1 MAKFYSTKTYGND
14 RGLSCCFRQWRATHS
29 HCSTLHGYSI
39 GIKLIFEC
47 DTLDDK
53 NWCMDFGGLKEFK
66 AWADYM
72 FDHTLVIAQD
82 DPHLE
87 KFQALASLGLNDVGG
102 VCDIRIVEAVGCE
115 KFSEVAFNTM
125 QDILETFQ
133 RGEGWELKDQNGK
146 TLKLFGA
153 RYPVGKGVKLRSVE
167 VFEHNAN
174 SAVYE
179 G

>member
-14 RGLSCCFRQWRATHS
+14 RGLSCCFRQWRASHS

-66 AWADYM
+66 AWADSM
-72 FDHTLVIAQD
+72 FDHTLVIAED
-82 DPHLE
+82 DPMLDFFKHMNEIVDIESKDHLSKLPHE
-87 KFQALASLGLNDVGG
+87 RGAL
-102 VCDIRIVEAVGCE
+102 CDLRIVPGVGCE
-115 KFSEVAFNTM
+115 MFAKMAYDKMV
-125 QDILETFQ
+125 
-133 RGEGWELKDQNGK
+133 ELLASGDM
-146 TLKLFGA
+146 
-153 RYPVGKGVKLRSVE
+153 RYPINPTVRVKSVE
-167 VFEHNAN
+167 VFEHGAN
-174 SAVYE
+174 SATYE